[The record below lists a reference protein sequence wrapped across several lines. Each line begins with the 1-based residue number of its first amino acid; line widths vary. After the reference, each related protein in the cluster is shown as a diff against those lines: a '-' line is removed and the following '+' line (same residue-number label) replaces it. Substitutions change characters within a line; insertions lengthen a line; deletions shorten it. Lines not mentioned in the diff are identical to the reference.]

1 MPSGGSSPAKRADRM
16 GQVHKRESAK
26 RDLVD
31 HFVYL
36 AENASIET
44 AERFLSRA
52 ESSFLG
58 LARHPRMGPVLAVH
72 HEELQGIRK
81 WRVQDFEN
89 FLISTSRMLTE

>member
-1 MPSGGSSPAKRADRM
+1 M
-16 GQVHKRESAK
+16 GQVHTRESAK

-52 ESSFLG
+52 ESSFLD
-58 LARHPRMGPVLAVH
+58 LARHPRMGLNSQFTTKSCRASAS
-72 HEELQGIRK
+72 GACK
-81 WRVQDFEN
+81 
-89 FLISTSRMLTE
+89 TS